1 MLRAVQGD
9 DAYDGP
15 RNFPLVMLNLF
26 KHKGH
31 EFEILIASQND
42 RGKGNMHFCGIM
54 AQLDLWITAVP
65 SPMCMVLKAGS

>member
-26 KHKGH
+26 QHKGH

-42 RGKGNMHFCGIM
+42 RGNGQHAF
-54 AQLDLWITAVP
+54 LWDYSAT
-65 SPMCMVLKAGS
+65 

>member
-26 KHKGH
+26 QHKGH
-31 EFEILIASQND
+31 GFGILIASQND
-42 RGKGNMHFCGIM
+42 RGERATCIFVG
-54 AQLDLWITAVP
+54 LWRNLTF
-65 SPMCMVLKAGS
+65 G